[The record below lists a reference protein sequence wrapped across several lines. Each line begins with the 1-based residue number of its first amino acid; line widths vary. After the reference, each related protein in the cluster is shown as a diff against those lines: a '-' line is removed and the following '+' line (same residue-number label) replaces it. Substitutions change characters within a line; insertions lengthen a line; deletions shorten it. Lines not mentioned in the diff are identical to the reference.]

1 MLRRLTRCS
10 SLCGES
16 KLKAFCFQWRVPAAP
31 REAGALRGGLAP
43 RPLHSS
49 PWVGLPGPHPGF
61 LSFHDERNQ
70 RRAGAAPL
78 DPLGG
83 HYHPPN
89 GARAVPP
96 RKGLCLCPRP
106 ICHFEI
112 AGESGLSSPRDWQ
125 RSHLLLSNRGAAVG
139 RTEGQLEI
147 GVTGEVHK
155 QHRLHTHFLTP
166 SLYTHYI
173 NIFYNKYCVLCA
185 DGSTNGVIM
194 RFVGCTETAQNLH
207 KLYRTPARCTT
218 TPSPIPRI
226 PLKVASKRATNPL
239 VPRIESKKYLP
250 AKTQGD
256 DNTS

>member
-1 MLRRLTRCS
+1 MQGQGPCDPPFGRSAPNPGEILRDW
-10 SLCGES
+10 
-16 KLKAFCFQWRVPAAP
+16 Q
-31 REAGALRGGLAP
+31 
-43 RPLHSS
+43 PLH
-49 PWVGLPGPHPGF
+49 PPVGLPGPHPGF

-78 DPLGG
+78 DPFGG

-96 RKGLCLCPRP
+96 RKGLCRCPKP

-112 AGESGLSSPRDWQ
+112 VGESGLSSPRDWQ

-173 NIFYNKYCVLCA
+173 NTVYFVQMGQQMALSCGLLAAQKLHKTC
-185 DGSTNGVIM
+185 TN
-194 RFVGCTETAQNLH
+194 CTELPRAAPPPLH
-207 KLYRTPARCTT
+207 LYPE
-218 TPSPIPRI
+218 SP
-226 PLKVASKRATNPL
+226 
-239 VPRIESKKYLP
+239 
-250 AKTQGD
+250 
-256 DNTS
+256 